1 MNISSVQPRS
11 TVTGTT
17 TLQSTLSAPLPV
29 GAAEIKYLLLNPDTG
44 TGYVIARGTALD
56 VAYEWLPAMR
66 DNGTKVLVAAVYNS
80 SGKFLSG
87 DAIPIQV
94 ALQPV
99 VSLTGIEQNQTV
111 NTSVRLGANLNFSA
125 AYVKYQI
132 TNTTNSKTVTTAEQD
147 PIGGYQWTPSM
158 EYNGDVTVTVTA
170 YDQKK
175 QPYAS
180 QAVQVK
186 VEMPRK
192 LSLSGVKA
200 GQTVDKPVTLAAS
213 RNFDVIETEY
223 YSRDV
228 QTGSLLLLA
237 RVQYVSYSWFPG
249 PGMAGNKEL
258 FVRVKATDGTVYNSA
273 PIQVNVIGAPKLLLQ
288 GAGPNQMITTAAPAK
303 LKVESNVLLSSVKYL
318 MTNTVTGTQKVIA
331 DLKDASQVYTYTPAQ
346 GDNGSWKI
354 KAVGTYGTGQ
364 TASTEEV
371 TVKVYTG
378 KIYTAQPIIE
388 KSKFLNMA
396 SSLAV
401 VDFNKSGMSA
411 ALQTA
416 QAILETGWGQ
426 SVPVDKYSG
435 QFSSNL
441 FGIKGTGTA
450 GSVISNTWEEYNGV
464 AFRVD
469 AKFRAYYSVNESWW
483 DHNKLLMTGTRY
495 EPFRNVMFDSSLGA
509 WALRRAGYATD
520 SKYPVKLMDI
530 IETYQLEQL
539 DQVGI

>member
-1 MNISSVQPRS
+1 
-11 TVTGTT
+11 
-17 TLQSTLSAPLPV
+17 
-29 GAAEIKYLLLNPDTG
+29 
-44 TGYVIARGTALD
+44 
-56 VAYEWLPAMR
+56 
-66 DNGTKVLVAAVYNS
+66 
-80 SGKFLSG
+80 
-87 DAIPIQV
+87 
-94 ALQPV
+94 
-99 VSLTGIEQNQTV
+99 
-111 NTSVRLGANLNFSA
+111 
-125 AYVKYQI
+125 
-132 TNTTNSKTVTTAEQD
+132 
-147 PIGGYQWTPSM
+147 
-158 EYNGDVTVTVTA
+158 
-170 YDQKK
+170 
-175 QPYAS
+175 
-180 QAVQVK
+180 
-186 VEMPRK
+186 
-192 LSLSGVKA
+192 
-200 GQTVDKPVTLAAS
+200 
-213 RNFDVIETEY
+213 
-223 YSRDV
+223 
-228 QTGSLLLLA
+228 
-237 RVQYVSYSWFPG
+237 
-249 PGMAGNKEL
+249 MAGNKEL